1 MHYVGR
7 HGENVF
13 EDREV
18 EFTVGDAVISNVIEG
33 LDIAVKRMKEGEKCR
48 LDIKPSMAYG
58 SKGNPDL
65 GVPPDAELVYD
76 VELLSFENVGN
87 HDNSQLTKLV
97 HVLLFQ
103 FFKWSFQV

>member
-58 SKGNPDL
+58 SKGNQDL

-97 HVLLFQ
+97 HVLLSQ